1 MQRRTSSRVG
11 ELPDRNKLGRPEVRN
26 LLLAVALAL
35 GIGFAATGA
44 QAAAVGGNVAAIQS
58 VAKSGNSVV
67 EKTYYRR
74 RYWRHRY
81 YRRHYWR
88 PYGYYRPY
96 GYRHRYWRRHRY
108 Y

>member
-1 MQRRTSSRVG
+1 MRS
-11 ELPDRNKLGRPEVRN
+11 LF
-26 LLLAVALAL
+26 LAVALAL

-44 QAAAVGGNVAAIQS
+44 QAAAVGGNVAAIQT

-74 RYWRHRY
+74 RYYYRHRY

-88 PYGYYRPY
+88 PHVFGYRHY
-96 GYRHRYWRRHRY
+96 GYRHRYWRRHHY

>member
-1 MQRRTSSRVG
+1 MRS
-11 ELPDRNKLGRPEVRN
+11 

-35 GIGFAATGA
+35 GIGFVATGA

-88 PYGYYRPY
+88 PYYGYYGYRPYYGY
-96 GYRHRYWRRHRY
+96 GYRHRYWRRHHYYRY